1 MATNEYEFELM
12 DTRIAGIY
20 LGKSPTYVRN
30 NYSRLGIKAYKVGTQ
45 LRFRKSDLDAWLE
58 SQVV

>member
-12 DTRIAGIY
+12 DTKIAGHY

-30 NYSRLGIKAYKVGTQ
+30 NYSRLGIKAYKVGNQ
-45 LRFRKSDLDAWLE
+45 LRFRKCDLDAWLE

>member
-1 MATNEYEFELM
+1 MATNEYKFELM
-12 DTRIAGIY
+12 DTKIAGHY

-30 NYSRLGIKAYKVGTQ
+30 NYSRLGIKAYKVGKQ
-45 LRFRKSDLDAWLE
+45 LRFRKCDLDAWLE